1 MCWVCTPFAT
11 DHVDSTWKSGHV
23 TSHLLCCRYLCVVA
37 RRIYKTRL
45 EPSTPWW
52 FDHVILVEVADS
64 GEKKEIVL
72 LEAFITQMEENYK
85 LAG

>member
-1 MCWVCTPFAT
+1 
-11 DHVDSTWKSGHV
+11 
-23 TSHLLCCRYLCVVA
+23 
-37 RRIYKTRL
+37 
-45 EPSTPWW
+45 
-52 FDHVILVEVADS
+52 VILVEVADS